1 MEGIRCTATAVSA
14 TDHDAAVLS
23 TVADNATVPDD
34 AAAQGFA
41 VAATKRSDDSAGPG
55 DNAQSAVAEFAATLV
70 CERHRYDSN
79 RDSDWSDSMCLVVD
93 VVPSQDVVPGPTD

>member
-34 AAAQGFA
+34 AAAQEFA
-41 VAATKRSDDSAGPG
+41 VAASKRSDDLAGPG
-55 DNAQSAVAEFAATLV
+55 DKPQSAVSECPATLV

-79 RDSDWSDSMCLVVD
+79 RDYDWSGSMCLVVD
-93 VVPSQDVVPGPTD
+93 VVSSHD